1 MRKQIAI
8 VTDASGSMF
17 HPAGNDC
24 AHDKII
30 EASESVKYMLEEI
43 KNHVRSTGD
52 EWAVSLWYFASSFSG
67 LVGQTMFSSAI
78 QDFTVNVMKNVVT
91 AIENQSSTQSAVGN
105 LTDIF
110 GAIRQTSDW
119 LEALPPTWPSFPTG
133 GPPDK
138 RVIVFFSDGNQ
149 TISHNGARDRAG
161 YEAEQ
166 GVTFL
171 NLLQGRNIILNTQGI
186 GSDLLNATM
195 TDLASQGVAPESTSK
210 VISTT
215 PGYSADCSA
224 VLLTNSLKVVND
236 NGVLKLRPVGGT
248 ESGLLW
254 EQFSLPTTGIRS
266 ETEALFLEARVNHK
280 EFEVE
285 LDGVSNELILGLTW
299 HQAGSPTVEAT
310 SPSGNLFKDGVG
322 GAYLIKEGWMLA
334 LHVPQPEEGTWNVRV
349 LGDPKF
355 APIRLNLMARGI
367 NPRFKLWV
375 KAVPT
380 SLAQAGKAKIVAEP
394 RFEDRPA
401 GGKLKAT
408 ATVFG
413 GKTVNLA
420 EQQDGTFVGDVEIKS
435 PGVNPARVEVTGK
448 LGDGTSVDRLEFTT
462 VQLGRAS
469 DPRLRI
475 QPDKYEQGQAY
486 TVDIQIRD
494 AAFNRATQIRFGDG
508 ILVKR
513 FIVLSDIRA
522 RAEIDVSP
530 GAPVGGREVVTF
542 MPDAETLAGVEVVA
556 GEKDGRR
563 VTGRICCLRFDA
575 AGKLVGVVLCD
586 GTKICVGLH
595 DERIQKILETARG
608 QNLAVK
614 VYLDSQGCLTEIE
627 ICR

>member
-1 MRKQIAI
+1 M
-8 VTDASGSMF
+8 
-17 HPAGNDC
+17 
-24 AHDKII
+24 
-30 EASESVKYMLEEI
+30 
-43 KNHVRSTGD
+43 
-52 EWAVSLWYFASSFSG
+52 
-67 LVGQTMFSSAI
+67 
-78 QDFTVNVMKNVVT
+78 
-91 AIENQSSTQSAVGN
+91 
-105 LTDIF
+105 
-110 GAIRQTSDW
+110 
-119 LEALPPTWPSFPTG
+119 
-133 GPPDK
+133 
-138 RVIVFFSDGNQ
+138 
-149 TISHNGARDRAG
+149 
-161 YEAEQ
+161 
-166 GVTFL
+166 
-171 NLLQGRNIILNTQGI
+171 
-186 GSDLLNATM
+186 
-195 TDLASQGVAPESTSK
+195 
-210 VISTT
+210 
-215 PGYSADCSA
+215 
-224 VLLTNSLKVVND
+224 
-236 NGVLKLRPVGGT
+236 
-248 ESGLLW
+248 
-254 EQFSLPTTGIRS
+254 
-266 ETEALFLEARVNHK
+266 
-280 EFEVE
+280 
-285 LDGVSNELILGLTW
+285 
-299 HQAGSPTVEAT
+299 
-310 SPSGNLFKDGVG
+310 
-322 GAYLIKEGWMLA
+322 
-334 LHVPQPEEGTWNVRV
+334 
-349 LGDPKF
+349 
-355 APIRLNLMARGI
+355 
-367 NPRFKLWV
+367 
-375 KAVPT
+375 
-380 SLAQAGKAKIVAEP
+380 
-394 RFEDRPA
+394 
-401 GGKLKAT
+401 
-408 ATVFG
+408 
-413 GKTVNLA
+413 
-420 EQQDGTFVGDVEIKS
+420 EIKS